1 MIQLSG
7 FVPDKDIKIEF
18 TGLRPGEKLYE
29 ELLTKNENTIPTY
42 HEKILIAKTRVY
54 DFNEIQTQIGQLI
67 QLAESHAG
75 FDVIVQEMKVL
86 VPEFISKNSAFEQLD
101 KDRGSLKAV

>member
-1 MIQLSG
+1 
-7 FVPDKDIKIEF
+7 
-18 TGLRPGEKLYE
+18 LYE

-42 HEKILIAKTRVY
+42 HEKIPIAKTRIY
-54 DFNEIQTQIGQLI
+54 DFNEIQTQISQLI

-75 FDVIVQEMKVL
+75 FDTIVQEMKTL